1 MTEQEIE
8 YRNRVASCLE
18 VLRQWDATGIAPCDD
33 VESYL
38 HHILEDVITVAE
50 QQGLY
55 QEQHEIQDL
64 VVKLGYPD
72 DYQYIKR
79 LRMESELTC
88 EMVFRTFSLP
98 IRAMLDDMGIE
109 YDFQY
114 RMKSIY
120 SIWRKIRNKGKCF
133 DEVYDLFATR
143 IIYKPKPVVDALPMV
158 AVNEV
163 DVLEDVNGVKQWQLD
178 NMDVEK
184 FYCWRI
190 YTVIS
195 MLYRI
200 HPDRIR
206 NWITNPKPSGYQALQ
221 LTVMGP
227 DCNWVEI
234 QIRSER
240 MNDEAEHG
248 KAAHWKYKQ
257 EQKCY

>member
-1 MTEQEIE
+1 MVI
-8 YRNRVASCLE
+8 SCL
-18 VLRQWDATGIAPCDD
+18 VALQDWDTTGVAPSDD
-33 VESYL
+33 VDAYL
-38 HHILEDVITVAE
+38 RHVLDNVITLAE
-50 QQGLY
+50 QLGLH
-55 QEQHEIQDL
+55 QEQREIQDL

-72 DYQYIKR
+72 DYRRIKR
-79 LRMESELTC
+79 LRMESEMTC
-88 EMVFRTFSLP
+88 EMVFRTFALP

-109 YDFQY
+109 YEFKY

-120 SIWRKIRNKGKCF
+120 SIWRKMHAGKQF
-133 DEVYDLFATR
+133 DDVYDLFATR
-143 IIYKPKPVVDALPMV
+143 IVYNPKPTIDLLPMV
-158 AVNEV
+158 QPNEV
-163 DVLEDVNGVKQWQLD
+163 DCLDDVDKVKSWQLAG
-178 NMDVEK
+178 MDVEK

-234 QIRSER
+234 QIRSQR
-240 MNDEAEHG
+240 MDYEAEHG
-248 KAAHWKYKQ
+248 EAAHWKYKLT
-257 EQKCY
+257 KKK

>member
-8 YRNRVASCLE
+8 HKNEVIKCQEALEAWDTTGVVPGGDGDAYLRHVLDVVIPVAEKL
-18 VLRQWDATGIAPCDD
+18 G
-33 VESYL
+33 L
-38 HHILEDVITVAE
+38 HHE
-50 QQGLY
+50 QR
-55 QEQHEIQDL
+55 EIQDL

-72 DYQYIKR
+72 DYRRIKKLR
-79 LRMESELTC
+79 LESEMTC

-98 IRAMLDDMGIE
+98 IKAMLDDMGIE
-109 YDFQY
+109 YEFKY

-120 SIWRKIRNKGKCF
+120 SIWRKMHAGKQF
-133 DEVYDLFATR
+133 DDVYDLFATR
-143 IIYKPKPVVDALPMV
+143 IVYKPKAVVDPLPMV
-158 AVNEV
+158 VDNEV
-163 DVLEDVNGVKQWQLD
+163 DTLAEVDATRQWQLAELD
-178 NMDVEK
+178 AEK

-206 NWITNPKPSGYQALQ
+206 NWISNPRPSGYQALQ

-240 MNDEAEHG
+240 MDYEAEQG
-248 KAAHWKYKQ
+248 KAAHWRYKMLRN
-257 EQKCY
+257 Y